1 MRLFQKARK
10 ITKKNAHV
18 QIFVRFFAKLCLIY
32 RIALVMVSLTS
43 R

>member
-1 MRLFQKARK
+1 MGLFQKARK

-18 QIFVRFFAKLCLIY
+18 QIFVRFFAKLSLIS
-32 RIALVMVSLTS
+32 RIALVIVSFMS